1 MSSFYRYFMGVLI
14 LPLKL
19 TVKNPRFVYFQ
30 AVLEIPCTFFFLKAL
45 SPTTAKQVLGPSHQK
60 YLGWWQGGESAKIS
74 THASQGLRLETLSC
88 TFCHWCRKNVPRNG
102 QRHFACDKATQT
114 EQSSSW
120 AGWKRR
126 REGKPAPDCSACKA
140 PRGWEDG
147 EYQKIVVS
155 YLVLIPLLAS
165 CPGSTIHGRLA
176 RVFCS
181 DGSICFKR
189 ERLMPVMWY
198 LYGGSGMHPNAAWRP
213 TRCPDRTSEMLVV
226 RIICSLF

>member
-1 MSSFYRYFMGVLI
+1 MRSPVL
-14 LPLKL
+14 
-19 TVKNPRFVYFQ
+19 
-30 AVLEIPCTFFFLKAL
+30 FFFKGVIPNYIEASVGAESLQIPWVVAGRGVGSQRKSQLVPLRGYGWRVLVAL
-45 SPTTAKQVLGPSHQK
+45 SVSGAERTSPGM
-60 YLGWWQGGESAKIS
+60 
-74 THASQGLRLETLSC
+74 ASGL
-88 TFCHWCRKNVPRNG
+88 
-102 QRHFACDKATQT
+102 FACDKATQT

-147 EYQKIVVS
+147 EDQKIVVS

-198 LYGGSGMHPNAAWRP
+198 LYEGASMHPNTAWGP
-213 TRCPDRTSEMLVV
+213 TLLLVGLQG
-226 RIICSLF
+226 CWL

>member
-1 MSSFYRYFMGVLI
+1 M
-14 LPLKL
+14 
-19 TVKNPRFVYFQ
+19 
-30 AVLEIPCTFFFLKAL
+30 L
-45 SPTTAKQVLGPSHQK
+45 SPTTAKQVLGPSLRNT
-60 YLGWWQGGESAKIS
+60 LGGGREGSRESAKIS
-74 THASQGLRLETLSC
+74 TRASQGLRLESLGC
-88 TFCHWCRKNVPRNG
+88 TFCLWCRKNVPRNG
-102 QRHFACDKATQT
+102 QQPFACDKATQT

-147 EYQKIVVS
+147 EDQKIVVS

-189 ERLMPVMWY
+189 EGLMPVMWY
-198 LYGGSGMHPNAAWRP
+198 LYEGASMHPNTAWGP
-213 TRCPDRTSEMLVV
+213 TLRLVGLQGCWL
-226 RIICSLF
+226 RESFFFF